1 MNLEAKQVLIAKFN
15 LLNDKKNWKTL
26 AYFCLKEAD
35 NDRTNGKKL
44 YRNLIKY
51 YSKDYIV
58 SQSFLG
64 DLHRKISKKQSKS
77 KIINQLVESRMLW
90 M

>member
-26 AYFCLKEAD
+26 AYFCLKEAG
-35 NDRTNGKKL
+35 NNKRNGKKL
-44 YRNLIKY
+44 YRNIIKY
-51 YSKDYIV
+51 YPKDYIL

-64 DLHRKISKKQSKS
+64 NLHHKISKKQSKS
-77 KIINQLVESRMLW
+77 KIINQLVESRILW